1 MARLELAT
9 TCSQSRH
16 TTNCTTS
23 RFPAEGIVVETNAL
37 QHTHLS
43 RMVPRPL
50 GFTLLPYIESAVT
63 NTFLPVITTRT
74 LRLSGMILTGTIAP
88 ISFTSS
94 QNSINYLV
102 IWVKVPTF
110 FSKYLNHINEG
121 LNLVEEC

>member
-50 GFTLLPYIESAVT
+50 GFTLQFLPHIESAVA
-63 NTFLPVITTRT
+63 NIILSIIRT
-74 LRLSGMILTGTIAP
+74 WALRLP
-88 ISFTSS
+88 
-94 QNSINYLV
+94 
-102 IWVKVPTF
+102 
-110 FSKYLNHINEG
+110 
-121 LNLVEEC
+121 